1 MPELKINEAGE
12 AETALEEGDLIITLV
27 PKGANS
33 QSE

>member
-12 AETALEEGDLIITLV
+12 AETTLEEGDLVVTLI
-27 PKGANS
+27 PKGASS